1 MAALLLAVFA
11 GGAVPRS
18 ANAQGVGV
26 VINEVELNPR
36 GQDAGNEWIE
46 IYNPTGS
53 SIDISNFKLLTTY
66 RSTVITIP
74 AGTTVGAGQFYVFAV
89 TSQSLAN
96 QDLLTLTDSS
106 GQVVDRTSSLV
117 DRSDN
122 SRTWQRIPDG
132 STYWKFVEETK
143 GAANDPATYKGK
155 PADGETSPS
164 TQSTNSGGPCA
175 GSALCIEGTVV
186 RVADADTLYVQ
197 KGGDIYKVDLA
208 LTKATGKSDRAVTQ
222 ALCLGNNAVV
232 DQDDKQPGKG
242 KNIVGVVYCN
252 SQNLNQQLLD
262 SGIVGVDSRQC
273 TTSEFASQGW
283 AKKYC

>member
-11 GGAVPRS
+11 GNSVLRS

-53 SIDISNFKLLTTY
+53 DIDIGNFKLLTTY
-66 RSTVITIP
+66 RSTIITIP
-74 AGTTVGAGQFYVFAV
+74 AGTIVGAGQFYVFAI
-89 TSQSLAN
+89 TRQSLAN

-117 DRSDN
+117 DRNDS

-132 STYWKFVEETK
+132 STHWKLAEETK

-155 PADGETSPS
+155 PAGGEPSPS
-164 TQSTNSGGPCA
+164 TQSANSGDTCA
-175 GSALCIEGTVV
+175 GSAMCIEGTIV
-186 RVADADTLYVQ
+186 RVANADTLYVQ
-197 KGGDIYKVDLA
+197 KGGDIYKVDLS
-208 LTKATGKSDRAVTQ
+208 LTKATDKSDRAVTQ
-222 ALCLGNNAVV
+222 ALCLGNNAIV

-242 KNIVGVVYCN
+242 KNIMGVVYCN

-262 SGIVGVDSRQC
+262 SGVVGVDSRQC
-273 TTSEFASQGW
+273 ATSEFASQSW